1 MLQKLRQRQ
10 SMKSE
15 EGFTLVELLVVI
27 LIIGILAAIAIPSFL
42 SQREKAQ
49 DAEAKSAVKTAA
61 TAMETYFTDQSPQT
75 YVGANPAALQ
85 AIEETLNDAA
95 VTVPVAAGNNYSVRV
110 ESDTGNTF
118 DIVRATNGS
127 TTRPCSGDGGCG
139 TDNVW

>member
-49 DAEAKSAVKTAA
+49 DSEAKSGVKTAA
-61 TAMETYFTDQSPQT
+61 TAVESRFTDANT
-75 YVGANPAALQ
+75 YASTPAQLVEEEATLSDANGLTVTGTP
-85 AIEETLNDAA
+85 TTYT
-95 VTVPVAAGNNYSVRV
+95 VTVTSDSSAA
-110 ESDTGNTF
+110 NTF
-118 DIVRATNGS
+118 SINRAANGS
-127 TTRPCSGDGGCG
+127 TTRTCTGAKGGCG
-139 TDNVW
+139 GDNVW